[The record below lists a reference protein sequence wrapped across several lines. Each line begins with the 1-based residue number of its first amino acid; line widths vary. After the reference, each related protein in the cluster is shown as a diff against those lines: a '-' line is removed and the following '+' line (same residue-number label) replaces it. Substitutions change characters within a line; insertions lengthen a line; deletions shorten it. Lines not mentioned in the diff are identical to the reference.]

1 MNQRVVSGFS
11 LTVLLL
17 IAIGWV
23 SYQSIL
29 EFRSTAE
36 LVSRSH
42 NLANVRENL
51 LTDIVSAESEAR
63 GYVIMG
69 REEYLSLYTEAVGD
83 VKKGILRLRQVRE
96 QSVAPELIERLINL
110 IEMRLE
116 RLRITIE
123 ARQLEGLDAVVG
135 VAGIGKKLMDEVRS
149 VVAQNEAMEN
159 ERLDEAAA
167 RLRTISGRATWIIGL
182 GSVLAVVFHLAS
194 TIALGRA
201 IANRERLERSLLEI
215 SEREQRRIGQ
225 DLHDGLCQQLTGI
238 SLMISSLYRKMKP
251 GSEQELAQVS
261 RLINNSIEETRL
273 VTRGLH
279 PVPDEP
285 SGLLVGLRELVDGVH
300 SNSSLNCE
308 LSIVGIVRINDS
320 AVSSNL
326 YRITQEGLRNALKHS
341 GAKNICIY
349 LRMDE
354 QGIELK
360 VEDDGRGLPKDRSS
374 KGLGLEIM
382 KYRASSIGG
391 TLSIT
396 TKPGAGTC
404 VHFRLAKNITLAAN

>member
-17 IAIGWV
+17 IAIGWF

-36 LVSRSH
+36 LVSRAH
-42 NLANVRENL
+42 HLANVRESL

-69 REEYLSLYTEAVGD
+69 REEYLRLYNEAVGD
-83 VKKGILRLRQVRE
+83 VKKDILRLRQAQS
-96 QSVAPELIERLINL
+96 QSVTPELIDRLISL

-116 RLRITIE
+116 RLRITLE

-149 VVAQNEAMEN
+149 VVAQNEAVEDQ
-159 ERLDEAAA
+159 RLAEAAA
-167 RLRTISGRATWIIGL
+167 RLRKISERTTWIIGL
-182 GSVLAVVFHLAS
+182 GSVLAVVFHLSS
-194 TIALGRA
+194 TLALSRA

-238 SLMISSLYRKMKP
+238 SLMISSLHRRMKA
-251 GSEQELAQVS
+251 GSENDLAQIS

-285 SGLLVGLRELVDGVH
+285 GGLLVGLRELVDGVQ
-300 SNSSLNCE
+300 SSSSVHCE
-308 LSIVGIVRINDS
+308 LAVNGVVQITDS
-320 AVSSNL
+320 AISSNL

-341 GAKNICIY
+341 GAKNVSI
-349 LRMDE
+349 LLKMDD
-354 QGIELK
+354 QGMELK
-360 VEDDGRGLPKDRSS
+360 IEDDGCGLPNNRSS
-374 KGLGLEIM
+374 KGLGMEIM
-382 KYRASSIGG
+382 RYRAASIGG
-391 TLSIT
+391 TLNIT
-396 TKPGAGTC
+396 SRSRAGTSI
-404 VHFRLAKNITLAAN
+404 HFRLAKHIALAAN